1 MEVTKSKMSSLRQM
15 KNWGMGLVI
24 LGIMFGVA
32 LAVLGDVSDQL
43 EDPDADSDADQ
54 PEAYHAVADAID
66 AIGEFTGWFGLIVL
80 VVVAGIIISL
90 VQSGFGA
97 SQGRRRFRRGNA

>member
-1 MEVTKSKMSSLRQM
+1 MTSLRQM

-32 LAVLGDVSDQL
+32 LAVLGDVADQL
-43 EDPDADSDADQ
+43 ETDSDA
-54 PEAYHAVADAID
+54 EAAVDDAIN

-90 VQSGFGA
+90 VQRGFGG
-97 SQGRRRFRRGNA
+97 SQRGRFQRGRA